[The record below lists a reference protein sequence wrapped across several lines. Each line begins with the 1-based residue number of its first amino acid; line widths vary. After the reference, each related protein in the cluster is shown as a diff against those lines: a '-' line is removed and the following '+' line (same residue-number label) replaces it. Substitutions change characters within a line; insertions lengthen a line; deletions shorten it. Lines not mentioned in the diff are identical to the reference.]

1 MRGDVNL
8 RVGGRVKTSVKS
20 PGHRSDRFNRGG
32 ANIGGGIG
40 FFSTSPFICVFVLF
54 CVFVFMFCVFV
65 FLFCVFVKDRTTPRE
80 GLDFSFMRCSIL
92 I

>member
-1 MRGDVNL
+1 MYNL
-8 RVGGRVKTSVKS
+8 KCVCVFGKNKCKGVS
-20 PGHRSDRFNRGG
+20 GHRSDRFNRGG